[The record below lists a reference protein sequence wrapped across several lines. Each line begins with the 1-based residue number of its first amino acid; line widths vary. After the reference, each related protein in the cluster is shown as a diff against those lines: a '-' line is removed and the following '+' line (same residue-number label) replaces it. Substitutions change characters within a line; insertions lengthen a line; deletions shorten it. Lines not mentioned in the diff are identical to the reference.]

1 MCPEPP
7 TPTLP
12 HNKGGGV
19 KCRDTSPPPQRGR
32 GLGGGGVRALFWA
45 ALAAAVALAP
55 SAGAEPRHG
64 LSIFGDLKYGPEFTH
79 FDYADP
85 GAPKGGQVRLA
96 DYGSFDNLN
105 PFILKGI
112 QLRGIGAGTMGLPFE
127 SLMAAA
133 QDEPDSLYGL
143 VAEAVEVAPDRS
155 WARFTIR
162 PQARWHDGSPI
173 TAADVV
179 FSFDTLK
186 EQGRPFFRLSYRD
199 IVKAEAVA
207 ADIVRFEFA
216 PGASRDLP
224 LLAASMPIISKAYF
238 TAHEFDR
245 TTLTPPLGSGPY
257 RVAHVDQGRSLV
269 YERVAD
275 YWGADLPVNRG
286 RYNFDRVRFDFYR
299 DRTVAFEAFKSGD
312 FDFHEEFTSK
322 TWATGYDFPGVHD
335 GVVKRETLPDESP
348 SGTQAF
354 YLNTRRAKFSDRRA
368 REALAY
374 AFDFEWTNKN
384 LFHGLYQRTTSM
396 FENSDLRARGVPSQA
411 ELALLED
418 YRDRVPAEV
427 LTTAYQPPVSDGS
440 GNLRRHLL
448 AARKLLEAAGWRIA
462 EGRLLNGAGE
472 RMEIEFLIDS
482 PSFERIIAPFARNL
496 ERLGMVAR
504 IRLVDSAQYT
514 NRVQTYDFD
523 IVTARFNLPRT
534 PGVEQRNFWG
544 SVAADSPGGLNYA
557 GVKNPVVDEL
567 IERLGAVGGRAELK
581 AVVGALDRVLMWN
594 HYTVPQWFKASHF
607 IAHWDKFGHPAVKPL
622 YALGFLDTWWID
634 ADKEAALANALQ

>member
-1 MCPEPP
+1 M
-7 TPTLP
+7 
-12 HNKGGGV
+12 
-19 KCRDTSPPPQRGR
+19 R
-32 GLGGGGVRALFWA
+32 A
-45 ALAAAVALAP
+45 ALRSPARAVVWAVVAAAVILTPNAVAEP
-55 SAGAEPRHG
+55 DGAEPGHG
-64 LSIFGDLKYGPEFTH
+64 LSIFGDLKYGPDFTH
-79 FDYADP
+79 FQYSDP
-85 GAPKGGQVRLA
+85 GAPKGGEVRLA

-105 PFILKGI
+105 PFIIKGI
-112 QLRGIGAGTMGLPFE
+112 QLRGVGATAMLLPFE

-143 VAEAVEVAPDRS
+143 VATSVEVAPDRS
-155 WARFTIR
+155 WARFALR
-162 PQARWHDGSPI
+162 PEARWHDGSPI

-179 FSFDTLK
+179 FSFHILK

-199 IVKAEAVA
+199 IVTAEAEA

-216 PGASRDLP
+216 PGATRDLP
-224 LLAASMPIISKAYF
+224 LLAASMPILSEAYF
-238 TAHEFDR
+238 TANEFDR

-257 RVAHVDQGRSLV
+257 RVGQVDQGRSLV
-269 YERVAD
+269 YERVED

-299 DRTVAFEAFKSGD
+299 DRTVAFEAFKSGG

-335 GVVKRETLPDESP
+335 GVVKSETLPDASP

-354 YLNTRRAKFSDRRA
+354 YLNTRRDKFSDRRG

-396 FENSDLRARGVPSQA
+396 FENSDLRARGLPSEA
-411 ELALLED
+411 ELALLDD
-418 YRDRVPAEV
+418 YRDQIPAEV
-427 LTTAYQPPVSDGS
+427 LTTTYQPPVTDGS
-440 GNLRRHLL
+440 GNIRRHLL
-448 AARKLLEAAGWRIA
+448 AARQLLEAAGWRVVD
-462 EGRLLNGAGE
+462 GRLLSDDGAQ
-472 RMEIEFLIDS
+472 MEIEFLTDS
-482 PSFERIIAPFARNL
+482 PSFERIIAPFVRNL
-496 ERLGMVAR
+496 ERLGIAAR

-534 PGVEQRNFWG
+534 PGVEQRNFW
-544 SVAADSPGGLNYA
+544 SAAAADSPGGLNYA
-557 GVKNPVVDEL
+557 GVKNPVVDAL
-567 IERLGAVGGRAELK
+567 IERFGAASSRTELK

-594 HYTVPQWFKASHF
+594 HYTVPQWFKATHF
-607 IAHWDKFGHPAVKPL
+607 IAYWDKFGRPAAKPE
-622 YALGFLDTWWID
+622 YDLGFLDTWWID
-634 ADKEAALANALQ
+634 VDKEAALAAALK

>member
-1 MCPEPP
+1 M
-7 TPTLP
+7 
-12 HNKGGGV
+12 K
-19 KCRDTSPPPQRGR
+19 
-32 GLGGGGVRALFWA
+32 A
-45 ALAAAVALAP
+45 ALRSLKWVALWTVAAVAVVLTPNAM
-55 SAGAEPRHG
+55 AEPGEAEPGYG
-64 LSIFGDLKYGPEFTH
+64 LSIFGDLKYGPDFTH
-79 FDYADP
+79 FQYADP
-85 GAPKGGQVRLA
+85 GAPKGGEVRLA

-105 PFILKGI
+105 PFIIKGI
-112 QLRGIGAGTMGLPFE
+112 QLRGVGATAMLLPFE

-143 VAEAVEVAPDRS
+143 VAASVEVAPDLS
-155 WARFTIR
+155 WAEFTLR
-162 PQARWHDGSPI
+162 PEACWHDGSAI

-179 FSFDTLK
+179 FSFYILK
-186 EQGRPFFRLSYRD
+186 EQGQPFFRLSYRD
-199 IVKAEAVA
+199 IVKVEAMA
-207 ADIVRFEFA
+207 ANIVRFEFA
-216 PGASRDLP
+216 AEVTRDLP
-224 LLAASMPIISKAYF
+224 LLAASMPILSEAYF
-238 TAHEFDR
+238 TANEFDR

-257 RVAHVDQGRSLV
+257 RVVQVDQGRSLV
-269 YERVAD
+269 YERVED

-335 GVVKRETLPDESP
+335 GVVKREALPDASP

-354 YLNTRRAKFSDRRA
+354 YLNTRRDKFSDRRV

-396 FENSDLRARGVPSQA
+396 FENSDLRARGLPPEA

-418 YRDRVPAEV
+418 YRDQIPAEV
-427 LTTAYQPPVSDGS
+427 LTTTYQPPVTDGS
-440 GNLRRHLL
+440 GNIRRHLL
-448 AARKLLEAAGWRIA
+448 TARQLLEAAGWRIVG
-462 EGRLLNGAGE
+462 GRLLSDHGAQ
-472 RMEIEFLIDS
+472 MEIEFLTDS
-482 PSFERIIAPFARNL
+482 PSFERIIAPFVRNL
-496 ERLGMVAR
+496 ERLGIAAR

-534 PGVEQRNFWG
+534 PGVEQRNFW
-544 SVAADSPGGLNYA
+544 SAAAADSPGGLNYA
-557 GVKNPVVDEL
+557 GVKNLVVDAL
-567 IERLGAVGGRAELK
+567 IERLGAVGSRAELK
-581 AVVGALDRVLMWN
+581 AAVGALDRVLMWN

-607 IAHWDKFGHPAVKPL
+607 IAYWDKFGRPGAKPE
-622 YALGFLDTWWID
+622 YDLGFLDTWWID
-634 ADKEAALANALQ
+634 AGKEAALAAALK